1 MIVGVAAESAPG
13 EQRVALVPTLVPTL
27 TKLGVD
33 VLIEAGAGG
42 AAGFPDAEYTEQG
55 ARIAANRDEVLAS
68 ADIVA
73 RVRAPHADPDCGTAD
88 LAKFRSGQIVVGL
101 LDPLGDSAAV
111 QALAGTGVSSF
122 ALELLPRITR
132 AQSMDV
138 LSSQATVAGYKA
150 VIQAADM
157 LNRMYPLMMTA
168 AGTITPAHVLVV
180 GAGVAGLQAIATA
193 RRLGAVVEAYDV
205 RPAAREQ
212 VESLGARFA
221 ELELDTADAE
231 GAGGYAEAL
240 GDDFYRRQGELME
253 KLVGGSD
260 IVITTA
266 AVPGAQAPV
275 LISADAVRGMQAG
288 SVIIDLAAETG
299 GNCELTVAGETTGVD
314 GVIIA
319 GPIHLAGAVP
329 HDASQ
334 MYSRNVAAFLG
345 NLIEDGALNLN
356 LEDEIIRGTL
366 LTHEGEVVPERV
378 RDALGLSTQEPAAA
392 DPATEEK
399 E

>member
-1 MIVGVAAESAPG
+1 MIIGVAAESVSG
-13 EQRVALVPTLVPTL
+13 EQRVALTPAVIPIL
-27 TKLGVD
+27 TKLGVE
-33 VLIEAGAGG
+33 VLIEPGAGA
-42 AAGFPDAEYTEQG
+42 AAGFPDDAYSEQG
-55 ARIAANRDEVLAS
+55 ARLAGNRDDVLTSADVLARVRGIGAS
-68 ADIVA
+68 AD
-73 RVRAPHADPDCGTAD
+73 GGQAD
-88 LAKFRSGQIVVGL
+88 LAKFHSGQIVVGL
-101 LDPLGDSAAV
+101 LDPLGNTEAV
-111 QALAGTGVSSF
+111 QLLAGAGVTSF

-150 VIQAADM
+150 VIQAANM

-193 RRLGAVVEAYDV
+193 RRLGSVVQAYDV

-221 ELELDTADAE
+221 ELELETADAE

-240 GDDFYRRQGELME
+240 GDDFYRKQGELMA
-253 KLVGGSD
+253 KLVADSD
-260 IVITTA
+260 VVITTA
-266 AVPGAQAPV
+266 AVPGAKAPI
-275 LISADAVRGMQAG
+275 LISADAVRGMRPG

-299 GNCELTVAGETTGVD
+299 GNCELTSPGETIETD
-314 GVIIA
+314 GVTIV
-319 GPIHLAGAVP
+319 GTVQLATEVP

-334 MYSRNVAAFLG
+334 MYARNVAAFLG
-345 NLIEDGALNLN
+345 NLIADGAVNLN

-366 LTHEGEVVPERV
+366 LTHGGEVVAERV
-378 RDALGLSTQEPAAA
+378 RGALGLTTAESE
-392 DPATEEK
+392 
-399 E
+399 

>member
-13 EQRVALVPTLVPTL
+13 EQRVALVPTVIPAL

-33 VLIEAGAGG
+33 LLVEAGAGA

-55 ARIAANRDEVLAS
+55 ARVAANRDEVFAS
-68 ADIVA
+68 ADVIA
-73 RVRAPHADPDCGTAD
+73 RVRAPGADADGGVAD
-88 LAKFRSGQIVVGL
+88 LAKLRSGQLVVGL
-101 LDPLGDSAAV
+101 LDPLGDTAAV
-111 QALAGTGVSSF
+111 QALASTGVSSF

-150 VIQAADM
+150 VIKAADM
-157 LNRMYPLMMTA
+157 LNRMFPLMMTA

-180 GAGVAGLQAIATA
+180 GAGVAGLQAIATS

-240 GDDFYRRQGELME
+240 GDDFYRRQGELMAQ
-253 KLVGGSD
+253 LVSGSD

-266 AVPGAQAPV
+266 AVPGVRAPV

-299 GNCELTVAGETTGVD
+299 GNCELTAPGEIIDAAGVTIVGSV
-314 GVIIA
+314 
-319 GPIHLAGAVP
+319 HLATEIP
-329 HDASQ
+329 HDSSQ
-334 MYSRNVAAFLG
+334 MYARNVTAFLG
-345 NLIEDGALNLN
+345 NLVEDGAVNLN
-356 LEDEIIRGTL
+356 LEDEIIGGTL
-366 LTHEGEVVPERV
+366 LTHEGEIVAERV
-378 RDALGLSTQEPAAA
+378 RQTLGQTSE
-392 DPATEEK
+392 DPATEEG

>member
-1 MIVGVAAESAPG
+1 MMIGLATESAPG
-13 EQRVALVPTLVPTL
+13 EQRVALVPVVIPTL
-27 TKLGVD
+27 TKLGVE
-33 VLIEAGAGG
+33 VLIEPGAGV
-42 AAGFPDAEYTEQG
+42 AAGFPDNAYTAQG
-55 ARIAANRDEVLAS
+55 ARLAENRDQVLNSADILVRVRGIGAS
-68 ADIVA
+68 ADA
-73 RVRAPHADPDCGTAD
+73 GQAD
-88 LAKFRSGQIVVGL
+88 LGKLHAGQIVVGL
-101 LDPLGDSAAV
+101 LDPLGNTQAV
-111 QALAGTGVSSF
+111 QALAGAGVTSF

-150 VIQAADM
+150 VLQAANL

-180 GAGVAGLQAIATA
+180 GAGVAGLQSIATA

-205 RPAAREQ
+205 RPASREQ

-240 GDDFYRRQGELME
+240 GDDFYRRQGELMA
-253 KLVGGSD
+253 KLVSASD
-260 IVITTA
+260 VVISTA
-266 AVPGAQAPV
+266 AVPGAKAPI
-275 LISADAVRGMQAG
+275 LISADAVRGMQPG

-299 GNCELTVAGETTGVD
+299 GNCELTSPGETIETD
-314 GVIIA
+314 GVTIVGTIQ
-319 GPIHLAGAVP
+319 LATEVP

-334 MYSRNVAAFLG
+334 MYARNVAAFLG
-345 NLIEDGALNLN
+345 NLIEDGAVNLD

-366 LTHEGEVVPERV
+366 LTHDGEVVAERV
-378 RDALGLSTQEPAAA
+378 RGMLGL
-392 DPATEEK
+392 ATAEGGSH
-399 E
+399 

>member
-13 EQRVALVPTLVPTL
+13 EQRVALVPSVISTL

-33 VLIEAGAGG
+33 VLVEAGAGD

-55 ARIAANRDEVLAS
+55 ARIAVSRDEVIEA
-68 ADIVA
+68 ADIFA
-73 RVRAPHADPDCGTAD
+73 RVRAPGADPDHGDAG
-88 LAKFRSGQIVVGL
+88 LAKLRSGQIVIGL
-101 LDPLGDSAAV
+101 LDPLGDTDAV

-132 AQSMDV
+132 AQAMDV

-150 VIQAADM
+150 VVKAADM

-240 GDDFYRRQGELME
+240 GDDFYRRQGELMAQ
-253 KLVGGSD
+253 LVAGSD

-266 AVPGAQAPV
+266 AVPGVRAPV
-275 LISADAVRGMQAG
+275 LISADAVRGMRVG

-299 GNCELTVAGETTGVD
+299 GNCELTSTGETIEAHGVTIV
-314 GVIIA
+314 GSV
-319 GPIHLAGAVP
+319 HLATEIP
-329 HDASQ
+329 YDASQ
-334 MYSRNVAAFLG
+334 MYARNVAAFLG
-345 NLIEDGALNLN
+345 NLIEDGAVNLN
-356 LEDEIIRGTL
+356 LEDEIIRDTL
-366 LTHEGEVVPERV
+366 LTHAGEVAAERV
-378 RDALGLSTQEPAAA
+378 RGALDLTTAE
-392 DPATEEK
+392 PATEER

>member
-1 MIVGVAAESAPG
+1 
-13 EQRVALVPTLVPTL
+13 VALVPSVISTL

-33 VLIEAGAGG
+33 VLVEAGAGG
-42 AAGFPDAEYTEQG
+42 AAGFSDAEYTEQG
-55 ARIAANRDEVLAS
+55 ARIAASRDEVLEA
-68 ADIVA
+68 ADILA
-73 RVRAPHADPDCGTAD
+73 RVRAPGADPDHGDAG
-88 LAKFRSGQIVVGL
+88 LAKLRSGQIVVGL
-101 LDPLGDSAAV
+101 LDPLGDTDAV

-132 AQSMDV
+132 AQAMDV

-150 VIQAADM
+150 VVKAADM

-240 GDDFYRRQGELME
+240 GDDFYRRQGELMA
-253 KLVGGSD
+253 KLVAGSD

-266 AVPGAQAPV
+266 AVPGARAPV
-275 LISADAVRGMQAG
+275 LISADAVRGMRAG

-299 GNCELTVAGETTGVD
+299 GNCELTSTGETIEVD
-314 GVIIA
+314 GVTID
-319 GPIHLAGAVP
+319 GSVHLATEIP
-329 HDASQ
+329 YPSQ
-334 MYSRNVAAFLG
+334 MYARNVAAFLG
-345 NLIEDGALNLN
+345 NLIEDGAVNLN
-356 LEDEIIRGTL
+356 LEDEIIRETL
-366 LTHEGEVVPERV
+366 LTHAGEVVAVRV
-378 RDALGLSTQEPAAA
+378 RGALGLTTAE
-392 DPATEEK
+392 PATEER

>member
-13 EQRVALVPTLVPTL
+13 EQRVALAPVVVPTLV
-27 TKLGVD
+27 KLGVD
-33 VLIEAGAGG
+33 VLVESGAGE
-42 AAGFPDAEYTEQG
+42 AAGFPDSEYSEQG
-55 ARIAANRDEVLAS
+55 ARIAENRDEVLGA

-73 RVRAPHADPDCGTAD
+73 RVRAPGADPDRGEAD
-88 LAKFRSGQIVVGL
+88 LGKLRSGQIVVGL
-101 LDPLGDSAAV
+101 LDPLGDRDAV

-157 LNRMYPLMMTA
+157 LNRMYPLLMTA
-168 AGTITPAHVLVV
+168 AGTITPAHALVV

-240 GDDFYRRQGELME
+240 GDDFYRRQGELMA
-253 KLVGGSD
+253 KLVADSD
-260 IVITTA
+260 VVITTA
-266 AVPGAQAPV
+266 AVPGAQAPI
-275 LISADAVRGMQAG
+275 LISADAVRGMRRG

-299 GNCELTVAGETTGVD
+299 GNCELTSPGETIDAD
-314 GVIIA
+314 GVTIV
-319 GPIHLAGAVP
+319 GSVHLATEVP
-329 HDASQ
+329 YDASQ
-334 MYSRNVAAFLG
+334 MYARNVAAFLG
-345 NLIEDGALNLN
+345 NLIEDGAVNLN

-366 LTHEGEVVPERV
+366 LTHEGEIVAERV
-378 RDALGLSTQEPAAA
+378 RELPGRSDEEPAAEA
-392 DPATEEK
+392 RE
-399 E
+399 

>member
-1 MIVGVAAESAPG
+1 MIIGLATESASG
-13 EQRVALVPTLVPTL
+13 EQRVSLVPVVIPTL
-27 TKLGVD
+27 TKLGVE
-33 VLIEAGAGG
+33 VIIEPGAGVT
-42 AAGFPDAEYTEQG
+42 AGFPDNAYTAQG
-55 ARIAANRDEVLAS
+55 AGLAANRDQVLNSADILVRVRGIGAS
-68 ADIVA
+68 ADA
-73 RVRAPHADPDCGTAD
+73 GQAD
-88 LAKFRSGQIVVGL
+88 LEKFHAGQIVVGL
-101 LDPLGDSAAV
+101 LDPLGNTQAV
-111 QALAGTGVSSF
+111 EALAGAGVTSF

-150 VIQAADM
+150 VLQAANL

-180 GAGVAGLQAIATA
+180 GAGVAGLQSIATA

-205 RPAAREQ
+205 RPASREQ

-240 GDDFYRRQGELME
+240 GDEFYRRQGELMA
-253 KLVGGSD
+253 KLVSASD
-260 IVITTA
+260 VVITTA
-266 AVPGAQAPV
+266 AVPGARAPI
-275 LISADAVRGMQAG
+275 LISADAVRGMQPG

-299 GNCELTVAGETTGVD
+299 GNCELTSPGETIETD
-314 GVIIA
+314 GVTIVGTIQ
-319 GPIHLAGAVP
+319 LATEVP

-334 MYSRNVAAFLG
+334 MYARNIAAFLT
-345 NLIEDGALNLN
+345 NLIEGGAVNLD

-366 LTHEGEVVPERV
+366 LTHDGEVVAERV
-378 RDALGLSTQEPAAA
+378 RDMLGLAPA
-392 DPATEEK
+392 K
-399 E
+399 GRSY